1 MPESENTSINARML
15 LRLEELKQK
24 AQLRELAEVA
34 GVNLYSNDY
43 LGLSVD
49 PRLKLAAIEA
59 VAQASRV
66 ASTGSRLLSGHA
78 AVWDEL
84 EEEFAEFAGTSAAL
98 YFNSGYA
105 ANTGLLSAILTKED
119 VVFSDSLNHASLIDG
134 VRLSGARKVIYP
146 HCDLNA
152 LEDALRE
159 DVLKDAAN
167 HTSSGHR
174 VIVTETIFSMDGD
187 RASLLEMVTLAKRY
201 GAEVIVDEAH
211 ATGTQGKAGRGI
223 VASLGLQDDVFAIVH
238 TCGKALASMGAFVCG
253 SKALKHYLI
262 NHARSFIFS
271 TAMPPYFAGQVRAA
285 LRLAMGMDAE
295 REHLAA
301 LAERLREKLGRLGLD
316 TRASSSQIVPLMC
329 GENESALQLAEHLQA
344 SGFGVRAIRPPTVPR
359 GTARLRFSLTARITK
374 ADIDRLVEAIA
385 QHFSGEKFPQQQV
398 VSQR

>member
-15 LRLEELKQK
+15 LQLEELKQK

-43 LGLSVD
+43 LGLAAD

-59 VAQASRV
+59 VAKASRV
-66 ASTGSRLLSGHA
+66 SSTGSRVLSGHA

-84 EEEFAEFAGTSAAL
+84 EEEFAEFAGTPAAL

-105 ANTGLLSAILTKED
+105 ANTGLLSAILTKDD

-146 HCDLNA
+146 HCNLNA
-152 LEDALRE
+152 LESALRE

-167 HTSSGHR
+167 HSASGHR
-174 VIVTETIFSMDGD
+174 VIVTESIFSMDGD
-187 RASLLEMVTLAKRY
+187 RAPLPEMVALAKRY

-223 VASLGLQDDVFAIVH
+223 VASSDLQDDEFAIVP
-238 TCGKALASMGAFVCG
+238 TCGKALASMSAFVCG
-253 SKALKHYLI
+253 SKGLTHYLI
-262 NHARSFIFS
+262 SHARSFIFS

-329 GENESALQLAEHLQA
+329 GENEAALQLAEHLQA

-359 GTARLRFSLTARITK
+359 GTARLRFSLTARVTH
-374 ADIDRLVEAIA
+374 AHVDRLPEAIA
-385 QHFSGEKFPQQQV
+385 HHFSGHNLPHLPV
-398 VSQR
+398 WSHR

>member
-15 LRLEELKQK
+15 LQLEELKQK

-43 LGLSVD
+43 LGLAAD

-59 VAQASRV
+59 VAQTSRV

-84 EEEFAEFAGTSAAL
+84 EEEFAEFAGTPAAL

-105 ANTGLLSAILTKED
+105 ANTGLLSAILTKDD

-152 LEDALRE
+152 LEAA
-159 DVLKDAAN
+159 LKDGLN
-167 HTSSGHR
+167 HTKSVQR
-174 VIVTETIFSMDGD
+174 VIVTESIFSMDGD
-187 RASLLEMVTLAKRY
+187 RAPLPEMVALAKRY

-223 VASLGLQDDVFAIVH
+223 VASSDLQDDVFAIVH

-295 REHLAA
+295 REHLAL

-359 GTARLRFSLTARITK
+359 GTSRLRFSLTARVTH
-374 ADIDRLVEAIA
+374 ADVDRLVEAIA
-385 QHFSGEKFPQQQV
+385 QHFSREKFQQQQV
-398 VSQR
+398 VSRR